1 MESVFP
7 YGSESLGVKEHITSR
22 KTLKTVAMWFQR
34 CMMGILWTDIVA
46 NNDCLE

>member
-22 KTLKTVAMWFQR
+22 KTLETGDVVSEMHDGNTLDR
-34 CMMGILWTDIVA
+34 HSS
-46 NNDCLE
+46 